1 MKILKPVIIILL
13 ILLVFMV
20 FRGCSA
26 YNKMVRLDETVAH
39 QWGQVNNTYQ
49 RRADLISSL
58 VSTVQGSA
66 YFEQGTLTEVIEAR
80 AKATQV
86 TIDASKLT
94 EDNVKSFQMAQGE
107 LSGAL
112 SRLLVTIERYPDLK
126 TTQQFQ
132 DIMVSLEGTENRIN
146 QARNEYNGTVKEYN
160 TYIRRFPQLIFAAIF
175 GFEKRGYFE
184 ADAGAERRVNID
196 FSDLKRQPNNGAAQ
210 QQAPQQTQPQTQQD
224 VPEQPAPV
232 TPEE

>member
-1 MKILKPVIIILL
+1 MKILKPVLIILL
-13 ILLVFMV
+13 IILVFMV

-26 YNKMVRLDETVAH
+26 YNKMVKLDETVSH

-49 RRADLISSL
+49 RRA
-58 VSTVQGSA
+58 
-66 YFEQGTLTEVIEAR
+66 EVIEAR

-94 EDNVKSFQMAQGE
+94 EENVKSFQMAQGE

-112 SRLLVTIERYPDLK
+112 SRLLVTMERYPDIK

-146 QARNEYNGTVKEYN
+146 LARNEYNGVVKEYN
-160 TYIRRFPQLIFAAIF
+160 SYIRRFPQLIYAAMF
-175 GFEKRGYFE
+175 GFDKRAYFE

-196 FSDLKRQPNNGAAQ
+196 FSDLKRMPNNQAQ
-210 QQAPQQTQPQTQQD
+210 PQAQPQQPAPQQIPAAQPEPT
-224 VPEQPAPV
+224 AA
-232 TPEE
+232 EE

>member
-1 MKILKPVIIILL
+1 MKILKPVLIILL
-13 ILLVFMV
+13 IILVFMI

-26 YNKMVRLDETVAH
+26 YNKMVKLDETVSH

-94 EDNVKSFQMAQGE
+94 EENVKSFQMAQGE

-112 SRLLVTIERYPDLK
+112 SRLLVTMERYPDIK

-146 QARNEYNGTVKEYN
+146 LARNEYNGVVKEYN
-160 TYIRRFPQLIFAAIF
+160 SYIRRFPQLIYAAMF
-175 GFEKRGYFE
+175 GFDKRAYFE

-196 FSDLKRQPNNGAAQ
+196 FSDLKRTPNNQAQ
-210 QQAPQQTQPQTQQD
+210 PQAQPQVQPEPQQVPATQPEPT
-224 VPEQPAPV
+224 VA
-232 TPEE
+232 EE